1 MTDLYS
7 LPKQAQIAG
16 KKYDLNT
23 DFRVILKIFR
33 AFEDESLPEIL
44 RWQVAL
50 RLFYRQEIAP
60 QDRQAAMEYLAQF
73 LACGQETGSG
83 SGKPLLHWD
92 RDGDAII
99 AGVNAAAGCE
109 VRNLENVH
117 WWTFLSW
124 FHAMPPGQ
132 LSTRVSIRQ
141 KLQKGQ
147 KLDPWEQEF
156 YRENKAAV
164 DGKSPLSPEEQ
175 AQKQRLNAR
184 LGK

>member
-7 LPKQAQIAG
+7 LPQQAKINGKQ
-16 KKYDLNT
+16 YDLNT

-33 AFEDESLPEIL
+33 AFEDESLPEIF
-44 RWQVAL
+44 RWLVAL
-50 RLFYRQEIAP
+50 RLFYRQEIDP
-60 QDRQAAMEYLAQF
+60 KDRQAAMEYLAQF
-73 LACGQETGSG
+73 LACGQDTTGG
-83 SGKPLLHWD
+83 LPLFHWD
-92 RDGDAII
+92 RDADAVI

-109 VRNLENVH
+109 VRTLENVH

-124 FHAMPPGQ
+124 FYAMPPGQ
-132 LSTRVSIRQ
+132 LSTRVAIRQ

-156 YRENKAAV
+156 YRDNKALV
-164 DGKSPLSPEEQ
+164 DMRPPLSPEEE
-175 AQKQRLNAR
+175 ARKKRLNAR

>member
-7 LPKQAQIAG
+7 LPGKAQIAG
-16 KKYDLNT
+16 KSYDLNT

-44 RWQVAL
+44 RWMVAL

-60 QDRQAAMEYLAQF
+60 ENRQAAMDYLAQF
-73 LACGQETGSG
+73 LSCGQEAGQ
-83 SGKPLLHWD
+83 GKPLLHWD
-92 RDGDAII
+92 RDADAII

-132 LSTRVSIRQ
+132 LSTRVAIRQ

-156 YRENKAAV
+156 YRENKALV
-164 DGKSPLSPEEQ
+164 EGKPPLSPEEQ
-175 AQKQRLNAR
+175 TQKQRLLER